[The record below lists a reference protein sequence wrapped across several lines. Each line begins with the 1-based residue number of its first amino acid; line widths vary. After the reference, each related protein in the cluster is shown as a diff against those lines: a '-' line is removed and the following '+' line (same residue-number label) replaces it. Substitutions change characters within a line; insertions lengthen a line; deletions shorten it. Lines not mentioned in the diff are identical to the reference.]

1 MFKTNLSTKN
11 HITPAQCKAA
21 RNLLNWN
28 QQDLAKKSRVS
39 LATIGAFEAGTR
51 TPYLK
56 TLEDI
61 VEAFEQ
67 AGMELEDNDKFC
79 LIKLNK

>member
-1 MFKTNLSTKN
+1 MIKTNLSIKT

-28 QQDLAKKSRVS
+28 QQDLATNSRVS
-39 LATIGAFEAGTR
+39 LATIGAFETGLR
-51 TPYLK
+51 MPYKK

-67 AGMELEDNDKFC
+67 AGMEFEDNDKFC
-79 LIKLNK
+79 FIKLNK